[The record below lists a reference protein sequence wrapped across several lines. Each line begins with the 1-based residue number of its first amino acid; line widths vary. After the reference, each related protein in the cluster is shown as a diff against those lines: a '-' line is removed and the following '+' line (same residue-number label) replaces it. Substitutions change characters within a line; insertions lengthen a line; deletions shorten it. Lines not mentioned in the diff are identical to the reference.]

1 MLLLTNFLAQS
12 ACTVGGPKRSPA
24 IVSKPSLRP
33 TYFAFSY
40 LFFSFSMQQNYCN
53 TFSFAKHFFSFG
65 SQITKRQTEECLWYI
80 HFITRL
86 GCHSTYFNNK
96 QVKITI
102 YTIESDRDAWKHFDF
117 SEIFVDLDLLGQ
129 EHLDHFSR
137 L

>member
-1 MLLLTNFLAQS
+1 MLLLTNFPAQS
-12 ACTVGGPKRSPA
+12 ACSVRGPKRSPA

-86 GCHSTYFNNK
+86 GCHLTYFNNK
-96 QVKITI
+96 QVQNYNI
-102 YTIESDRDAWKHFDF
+102 YHWIWQRCLQTFRFFWNFCWLWSFGK
-117 SEIFVDLDLLGQ
+117 GT
-129 EHLDHFSR
+129 SR
-137 L
+137 SF